1 MSATGEE
8 EGDGYRRY
16 QEFFDSEPSEV
27 VDWRDAETGA
37 EGWLV
42 INSLRGGA
50 AGGGTRMRA
59 GATREEAVFLA
70 KTMEIKFGVAGPQ
83 IGGAK
88 SVLNFDR
95 ADPRKDEVLKRWFR
109 HIGGH
114 LKTRYG
120 TGGDQNVHDDEV
132 IALTGEAIGLRHPQE
147 GVLRGHFA
155 PDEAAFQRILKQL
168 QDGVQLPVRLPG
180 IDSTFSMSQLVT
192 GYGVAKAVES
202 YFDRTGGSVAG
213 KRILVEGFGD
223 VGGPSAYYL
232 HQAGAKVVGIISRPA
247 GQAEYRWSV
256 DAQGLDIEDLLA
268 RRMDTDLPEG
278 VESEDATPFWQT
290 GADVF
295 IPAASSFLV
304 THERL
309 EWLRQAGVRL
319 IACGANTPFDDH
331 MGEVDVQKAADESFA
346 VIPDFIANCGM
357 ARIFAYLMEDGVEVS
372 EAAIQADVE
381 LCIREAVAKLLDGHT
396 GNVGHTS
403 NTGLLDRAFSIFLP
417 ES

>member
-1 MSATGEE
+1 MSEDGAQD
-8 EGDGYRRY
+8 GDGYRRY
-16 QEFFDSEPSEV
+16 QEFFDREPGEV
-27 VDWRDAETGA
+27 VTWKDGETGA

-50 AGGGTRMRA
+50 AGGGTRMRV

-95 ADPRKDEVLKRWFR
+95 ADPRKREVLKRWFR

-132 IALTGEAIGLRHPQE
+132 IALTGEAIGLEHPQE

-168 QDGVQLPVRLPG
+168 QDGVQLPVQLPG
-180 IDSTFSMSQLVT
+180 IGTLSMSQLVT

-202 YFDRTGGSVAG
+202 YFDMAGGSVAG

-232 HQAGAKVVGIISRPA
+232 HKAGAKVVGIISRPA
-247 GQAEYRWSV
+247 GQKEFRWSV
-256 DAQGLDIEDLLA
+256 DAQGLDIEELLA
-268 RRMDTDLPEG
+268 RRVDTDLPEG
-278 VESEDATPFWQT
+278 VESADATPFWQT
-290 GADVF
+290 EADVF

-309 EWLRQAGVRL
+309 EWLRQAGVQL
-319 IACGANTPFDDH
+319 IGCGANTPFDDH
-331 MGEVDVQKAADESFA
+331 MGEVDVQKAADASFA

-357 ARIFAYLMEDGVEVS
+357 ARVFAYLMQDGVEVS
-372 EAAIQADVE
+372 ETAIQADVE
-381 LCIREAVAKLLDGHT
+381 RRIREAIAKLLDGHA
-396 GNVGHTS
+396 G

-417 ES
+417 EA